1 MAGSIPAVC
10 IFFFDIFLMPKAIW
24 MHAIDSATCQ
34 LQFSLIFFV
43 EDVGVQKLH
52 AMAYESFERII
63 IFF

>member
-1 MAGSIPAVC
+1 
-10 IFFFDIFLMPKAIW
+10 MPKAIW